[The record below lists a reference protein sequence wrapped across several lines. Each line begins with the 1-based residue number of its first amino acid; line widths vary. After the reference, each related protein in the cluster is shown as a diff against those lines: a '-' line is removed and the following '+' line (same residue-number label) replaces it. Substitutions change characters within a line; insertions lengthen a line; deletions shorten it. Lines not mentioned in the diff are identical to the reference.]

1 MRKRKKHDGKN
12 KNFRKLGAIIRRAKI
27 LAREYRKL
35 TGKPLGITG
44 EIGEFEAARLLHLS
58 LCVARQHG
66 YDATRR
72 KKGIAERIQIK
83 TRVVPPGPV
92 SGQRL
97 GLIEPSKP
105 WDRVVMVLLDED
117 YEARAVHEASRSDIK
132 KELKRLGPKA
142 KRRGFPVKNFQAI
155 ARQVFPRER

>member
-1 MRKRKKHDGKN
+1 MKKKKKHDGKN
-12 KNFRKLGAIIRRAKI
+12 GNFRKLGPIIKRAKI

-44 EIGEFEAARLLHLS
+44 EIGEYEAARLLRLS

-72 KKGIAERIQIK
+72 KKGRTERIQIK
-83 TRVVPPGPV
+83 SRVVPPGPV

-105 WDRVVMVLLDED
+105 WDTVVVVLLGED
-117 YEARAVHEASRSDIK
+117 YAAVAVYEASRSDIE
-132 KELKRLGPKA
+132 KELNRLGPKA
-142 KRRGFPVKNFQAI
+142 KKRGFPVKNFQAI
-155 ARQVFPRER
+155 ARQVFPK